1 MSRNLTIKNWLV
13 FYTKPRSE
21 FKAESEMK
29 AAGFEVYLPTITE
42 IKNWSDRKKKI
53 TKPLFRSY
61 IFAFCSEAERL
72 KILKIE
78 EIVTTV
84 GIQGVPSII
93 PVQQI
98 DAIKKL
104 LEVATTIQVTEKILK
119 DTPVRIIDGPFAGIE
134 AIVQNQNSQTKI
146 SVVIETLNRTITAII
161 PIKLV
166 EILKAV

>member
-1 MSRNLTIKNWLV
+1 MRNNLTVRNWLV

-21 FKAESEMK
+21 FKAESKMK

-42 IKNWSDRKKKI
+42 IKKWSDRKKKI
-53 TKPLFRSY
+53 TEPLFKSY
-61 IFAFCSEAERL
+61 IFAFCSEIERL
-72 KILKIE
+72 NILKIE

-84 GIQGVPSII
+84 NIRGVPSKV

-104 LEVATTIQVTEKILK
+104 LEVSTTIQVSDEILK

-134 AIVQNQNSQTKI
+134 AIVENQNSQTKI
-146 SVVIETLNRTITAII
+146 SVVIETLNRTVTAIL
-161 PIKLV
+161 PIKSV
-166 EILKAV
+166 EILKVV